1 MKSFRIPIAILVIT
15 MIALIACSSAV
26 EESKTDEATTAPQKM
41 DELQKLPSFTMLGAN
56 GNKVNLA
63 SFVGKKVF
71 VNLWATWCPPCRHEI
86 PSIEKVYKEADKDK
100 AVFVLLSLDEY
111 FDVAKEFAATNKL
124 QVPVFYPVE
133 KLPGL
138 FNVDAIP
145 ATYLFNEKGELIKE
159 IKSMD
164 DYYTKEYIELF
175 K

>member
-1 MKSFRIPIAILVIT
+1 MKSFSIPIAILVIT

-26 EESKTDEATTAPQKM
+26 EESKTDEATTSPQKM
-41 DELQKLPSFTMLGAN
+41 EEVQKLPSFTMLDAN
-56 GNKVNLA
+56 GNRVNLA

-86 PSIEKVYKEADKDK
+86 PSIEKLYKGADKEK
-100 AVFVLLSLDEY
+100 AVFVLLSLDEH
-111 FDVAKEFAATNKL
+111 FDEAKQFATKNKL
-124 QVPVFYPVE
+124 RVPVFYPAE
-133 KLPGL
+133 KLPDL

-145 ATYLFNEKGELIKE
+145 ATYIFNEQGELVKE